1 MIDAIYNCISIKN
14 SKENFFFSMATH
26 MFGFQ
31 RSDPI
36 DHGVFMVFILYTNAC
51 LVLKN
56 FFKKFPHC
64 SLWWIYD
71 PVYHEDVIS
80 ACLNLHNYHN
90 DDSCNFRFHYHFWL
104 LRKWYS
110 FSFIA
115 ANTLCIPQLISY
127 RPWDLHLFNFESI
140 VDSCIEKKI
149 YLISLRRFPTSP
161 YPWRINFI
169 CTDLYTML
177 TWAIPAKIGSVWLS
191 VCLAEN

>member
-64 SLWWIYD
+64 SL
-71 PVYHEDVIS
+71 
-80 ACLNLHNYHN
+80 
-90 DDSCNFRFHYHFWL
+90 
-104 LRKWYS
+104 
-110 FSFIA
+110 
-115 ANTLCIPQLISY
+115 
-127 RPWDLHLFNFESI
+127 
-140 VDSCIEKKI
+140 
-149 YLISLRRFPTSP
+149 
-161 YPWRINFI
+161 
-169 CTDLYTML
+169 
-177 TWAIPAKIGSVWLS
+177 
-191 VCLAEN
+191 